1 MEKIYKT
8 KQRANILNYLKE
20 NKEKHITAEDIIVY
34 FKKIGAPIG
43 KSTIYRYLDNLVQ
56 ENIIRKYVSSET
68 GGAACFQ
75 YINNQDKCNNHYH
88 MKCTKCGALIHL
100 NCDEINEL
108 SNHIFKDHKFKLD
121 TCKTVL
127 YGTCEKC
134 LNKEEN

>member
-8 KQRANILNYLKE
+8 KQRANILNYLKQ
-20 NKEKHITAEDIIVY
+20 NNNKHITAEDIINH
-34 FKKIGAPIG
+34 FKKIGTPIG

-56 ENIIRKYVSSET
+56 ENIIRKYVSTEAV
-68 GGAACFQ
+68 AACFQ
-75 YINNQDKCNNHYH
+75 YINNQNECNNHYH

-100 NCDEINEL
+100 DCEEVNEL
-108 SNHIFKDHKFKLD
+108 SEHIFKDHKFKLD

-127 YGTCEKC
+127 YGICEKC